1 MTTAESATDKMTT
14 AESATDKMTTAESAY
29 DFESAGHFFADHEQ
43 RQAFE
48 KLATFVENTCDMG
61 RQNLCV
67 LDFFHFIKDAGN
79 SIVQDGFFQAGRF
92 SPAMARF
99 KRIKYQGYDPYTI
112 YIIIKYIGLPDMS
125 KKLLDTFFDRNI
137 FSPATMLQIYN
148 DEFIQVFFGVDSR
161 ININDIVESLDLQ
174 NIRFEAQYLIYEY
187 ADTIIRYLSKYNVI
201 RLRVKFTYFVTQNI
215 IFDKT
220 NFTNDFYMRYNFALS
235 IAAIYKIDVF
245 GVIIEWPSSCS
256 VIREKLVE
264 FIIDSSVQTKIR
276 KTFLDWYSD
285 TERKWTFC
293 NYAKKLDA
301 GILSD
306 FLVPYN
312 QSKPFCDATNLF
324 INPEVDK
331 ANLYLYFIEIF
342 DSVTSAMDKQPH
354 YLEGQDAEFARVLFT
369 LRKMV
374 PYTKFKLWEYKSS
387 IHLLEKE

>member
-1 MTTAESATDKMTT
+1 MTTAEP
-14 AESATDKMTTAESAY
+14 AY
-29 DFESAGHFFADHEQ
+29 DFESASHFFRDKEQ

-48 KLATFVENTCDMG
+48 KLATFVENTYNTG

-67 LDFFHFIKDAGN
+67 LDFFHFIKNAEN
-79 SIVQDGFFQAGRF
+79 SIVQDLIFQAGQF

-99 KRIKYQGYDPYTI
+99 KRIKYIGYNPYTI

-148 DEFIQVFFGVDSR
+148 DEFIQVFFSVDSR

-174 NIRFEAQYLIYEY
+174 NIRFETQYTIYEY
-187 ADTIIRYLSKYNVI
+187 ADKITMYLTKYDII

-235 IAAIYKIDVF
+235 IAAMYKIDVF
-245 GVIIEWPSSCS
+245 GVIIEWLSSCR
-256 VIREKLVE
+256 VIREELVE
-264 FIIDSSVQTKIR
+264 FIIDSSVQTKIL

-285 TERKWTFC
+285 AERKWTFS

-301 GILSD
+301 SIMCD

-324 INPEVDK
+324 INLEVEK
-331 ANLYLYFIEIF
+331 ANLYLDFIEIF
-342 DSVTSAMDKQPH
+342 DSITSTVDKQPH

-374 PYTKFKLWEYKSS
+374 PYTKFKLWEYKST
-387 IHLLEKE
+387 IHQLEKE